1 MTTDHTCNGCPACIP
16 ELSADYWRQRAHQ
29 AEEHA
34 EAYLE
39 QTRLLNVRIRELG
52 QQVEQL
58 QTQLARFWT

>member
-1 MTTDHTCNGCPACIP
+1 MATDHTCNGCPTCIP

-34 EAYLE
+34 EGYLE